1 MVEFSESQNVNFK
14 NLSKSSSIAVLAFA
28 IFGIVNVVG
37 FATPFGRQNF
47 TSSILL
53 TVLSITLIVSCFLS
67 AIAFKRASTNYSL
80 IVTTENSDLALLA
93 SGGQQLQKAFT
104 WASATVLLILVRSSY
119 FHANFDFVL
128 RKIVD

>member
-1 MVEFSESQNVNFK
+1 MMVEFSESQNSNFK
-14 NLSKSSSIAVLAFA
+14 NLSKSSSLAVLAFT
-28 IFGIVNVVG
+28 IFGLVNVAG
-37 FATPFGRQNF
+37 MATSFGTQIF

-53 TVLSITLIVSCFLS
+53 SVLNIILIISCFFS

-80 IVTTENSDLALLA
+80 IVTTENNDLALLA

-104 WASATVLLILVRSSY
+104 WSSATVLLILVRSSF

-128 RKIVD
+128 R